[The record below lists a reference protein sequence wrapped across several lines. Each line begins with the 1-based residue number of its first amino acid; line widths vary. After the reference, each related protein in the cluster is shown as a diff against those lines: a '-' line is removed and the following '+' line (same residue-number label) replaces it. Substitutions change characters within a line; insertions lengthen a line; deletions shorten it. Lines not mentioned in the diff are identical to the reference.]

1 MKQKN
6 ETSGIRKKTALAAF
20 VVGAALLLLTF
31 LFVQGVKKQL
41 WEQSI
46 NTIMESTQ
54 QGCGTLKVQ
63 LEKNYESMD
72 TIAGYLKEYKREQT
86 KELAEVI
93 GNYSE
98 IEDGVQLYLSDG
110 TCLPEGSGKDES
122 VETELKDTDMASG
135 ILDPHISSVTGVNV
149 FELFV
154 RVSLQDGT
162 TGYLVKQYEVESII
176 DSFSLSFYNNA
187 GFSYIVN
194 TQGDVLIRSP
204 HPNSN
209 KTVQNLFDMLPVSKN
224 EEDSIA
230 KFRQSLGE
238 RRTGWAVFYYQGEDT
253 VFSYTPLKLNTDW
266 YLISIIP
273 KHVVDAQTNVILM
286 RSMVLI
292 ISILAGIF
300 LLVAFYLRHLNK
312 ANKRLR
318 SQANYIGH
326 LYNAIPE
333 GVALMTVEKPYHLMS
348 LNREGL
354 RLLAYPDNA
363 PMTANAFAED
373 AQAAAQSGMNAHFAK
388 PIDIEALDK
397 LLYQYLG
404 EED

>member
-1 MKQKN
+1 
-6 ETSGIRKKTALAAF
+6 
-20 VVGAALLLLTF
+20 
-31 LFVQGVKKQL
+31 
-41 WEQSI
+41 
-46 NTIMESTQ
+46 
-54 QGCGTLKVQ
+54 
-63 LEKNYESMD
+63 MD

-300 LLVAFYLRHLNK
+300 LLVAFYLRHLN
-312 ANKRLR
+312 L
-318 SQANYIGH
+318 
-326 LYNAIPE
+326 
-333 GVALMTVEKPYHLMS
+333 S
-348 LNREGL
+348 LI
-354 RLLAYPDNA
+354 
-363 PMTANAFAED
+363 
-373 AQAAAQSGMNAHFAK
+373 H
-388 PIDIEALDK
+388 I
-397 LLYQYLG
+397 
-404 EED
+404 

>member
-1 MKQKN
+1 M
-6 ETSGIRKKTALAAF
+6 
-20 VVGAALLLLTF
+20 
-31 LFVQGVKKQL
+31 
-41 WEQSI
+41 
-46 NTIMESTQ
+46 
-54 QGCGTLKVQ
+54 
-63 LEKNYESMD
+63 
-72 TIAGYLKEYKREQT
+72 
-86 KELAEVI
+86 
-93 GNYSE
+93 
-98 IEDGVQLYLSDG
+98 
-110 TCLPEGSGKDES
+110 
-122 VETELKDTDMASG
+122 
-135 ILDPHISSVTGVNV
+135 
-149 FELFV
+149 
-154 RVSLQDGT
+154 
-162 TGYLVKQYEVESII
+162 ESII

-333 GVALMTVEKPYHLMS
+333 GVALMTVEKPYHP
-348 LNREGL
+348 NV
-354 RLLAYPDNA
+354 P
-363 PMTANAFAED
+363 
-373 AQAAAQSGMNAHFAK
+373 
-388 PIDIEALDK
+388 
-397 LLYQYLG
+397 
-404 EED
+404 